1 MATVN
6 DPPAII
12 DRTTRATRGKRM
24 SRLLDE
30 ELENDEQF
38 WGQDAFRE
46 EENDVEYHE
55 EGEVADEFD
64 SDFDDDEPEPDEEV
78 ADDEDRRPVKKRK
91 LIQGKPLFKK
101 KIKRKGFVSLKTV
114 PETVEGSTHE
124 SKPSQSKHQETA
136 GDPEGERTVRKST
149 RTAVIVRQA
158 ERDALRAALQSSIKP
173 VKRKREGEE
182 RRMTQEEMLLEAA
195 QTEIMNLRNLE
206 RMLAREEEVKKKA
219 IVHKSVYAGPLICFY
234 SRDGKNTLEFTKAS
248 TFPSDLF
255 SKSVPYPEQLVCV
268 VTGQPAKYRDP
279 KTGLP
284 YATKEA
290 FKIIRERFSEVNKR
304 RDHIN
309 MLNMGPLFSA
319 MSGQGFTKKGK
330 RSNAGRAKSS
340 CCQQKM
346 DELQLQSGERLLSSC
361 VDRNESSVAASDVK
375 NDLQV
380 NVISHLSR
388 LPPSSTFPQP
398 NHAESSLYDDLA
410 SDAKMFT
417 KERYIATPQA
427 GGSIPTSSVVPVPGP
442 ETRQE
447 VSLEDLDL
455 GLRLG
460 TNSSKE
466 PMTSIFNNLKL

>member
-6 DPPAII
+6 DPPAIM
-12 DRTTRATRGKRM
+12 DRSTRPTRGKRM
-24 SRLLDE
+24 SKLLDDE
-30 ELENDEQF
+30 VENDEQF

-46 EENDVEYHE
+46 EENDANYQD

-78 ADDEDRRPVKKRK
+78 ADDEERRPVKKRK
-91 LIQGKPLFKK
+91 LIQGKTPFKK
-101 KIKRKGFVSLKTV
+101 KIKRKGFLSLKTV
-114 PETVEGSTHE
+114 PETAEGSTHE
-124 SKPSQSKHQETA
+124 SKPSQSKHQESP
-136 GDPEGERTVRKST
+136 GDPEGERIVRKST

-173 VKRKREGEE
+173 IKRKREGEE

-219 IVHKSVYAGPLICFY
+219 IVHKSVYAGPLISFH
-234 SRDGKNTLEFTKAS
+234 SKDGKNTLEFTKVPA
-248 TFPSDLF
+248 FPPDLF

-268 VTGQPAKYRDP
+268 VTGRTAKYRDP

-290 FKIIRERFSEVNKR
+290 FKIIRERVSEVNKR
-304 RDHIN
+304 GDDID
-309 MLNMGPLFSA
+309 MVEMGPLFSTI
-319 MSGQGFTKKGK
+319 SGQGFVKKGK
-330 RSNAGRAKSS
+330 RSNARRARSS
-340 CCQQKM
+340 SCQQKM

-361 VDRNESSVAASDVK
+361 VDRNESRIAAPDVR

-380 NVISHLSR
+380 NVVSHLSR
-388 LPPSSTFPQP
+388 SPQSSTFPQP

-417 KERYIATPQA
+417 KERYILTPQA
-427 GGSIPTSSVVPVPGP
+427 GGSTPTFSVVPVPGP

-447 VSLEDLDL
+447 ASLEDLDL

-466 PMTSIFNNLKL
+466 PMTSSFKNLKL